1 MAISV
6 VVLAV
11 VAVVL
16 FAFAAASVK
25 IVRPFQKGIV
35 EQLGRYKAT
44 VEPGLKVIIPVIQS
58 LTRVD
63 MREQV
68 IDVPPQEVITKDN
81 VTVTVDAVIYYEPT
95 DAQRLIY
102 NVANFMLAVT
112 KLAQTNLRNV
122 IGDMTL
128 DNALTSR
135 DNVNVALREVLD
147 DATDK
152 WGVKVVRV
160 EIQRIDPP
168 ADVMNAMHEQMKAE
182 RNRRAVVL
190 EADGTREAAITR
202 AEGEKQSVILASE
215 AVRQQAILEA
225 EGEAEAIRA
234 VADAERYRQLTV
246 AEGEAEAVR
255 SVFGAIHEGDPT
267 PDLLAIKYLEALG
280 TIADGRATKIFLPT
294 DLGATLGS
302 IGAIAELFNGDGT
315 NDGEAMAP
323 MAMPAPTE
331 EPDEAP
337 AGCSS
342 TGQKLVGD
350 LTAPLSG
357 SGYQLV
363 LALIVLHEFPPTQG
377 SEQSLTLVGATSNH
391 LVTHRQPHLP
401 PWSVEVA
408 TTTPDGQHSESG
420 LDIELQVLEGRT
432 VYRAATSHRKAHH
445 YLVGLSE
452 SDTQYRVEF
461 LSLLDQPD
469 HGPSL
474 VT

>member
-1 MAISV
+1 MAIAPV
-6 VVLAV
+6 IVLIVIAF
-11 VAVVL
+11 VL
-16 FAFAAASVK
+16 FVFAATAVK
-25 IVRPFQKGIV
+25 IVRPYQKGIV

-44 VEPGLKVIIPVIQS
+44 VEPGLKLILPLVQS

-102 NVANFMLAVT
+102 NVANFILAVT

-122 IGDMTL
+122 IGDMSL

-168 ADVMNAMHEQMKAE
+168 VDVMDAMHEQMKAE

-202 AEGEKQSVILASE
+202 AEGEKQAVILGAE
-215 AVRQQAILEA
+215 GDRQQAILNA
-225 EGEAEAIRA
+225 EGEAQAIRA

-246 AEGEAEAVR
+246 AEGEAEAIRGVY
-255 SVFGAIHEGDPT
+255 GAIHDGDPT

-280 TIADGRATKIFLPT
+280 TVADGRATKIFLPT
-294 DLGATLGS
+294 ELGATLGS
-302 IGAIAELFNGDGT
+302 LGAIAELFNG
-315 NDGEAMAP
+315 
-323 MAMPAPTE
+323 
-331 EPDEAP
+331 EAP
-337 AGCSS
+337 S
-342 TGQKLVGD
+342 TGDVVSHLSASDRAGD
-350 LTAPLSG
+350 HG
-357 SGYQLV
+357 
-363 LALIVLHEFPPTQG
+363 E
-377 SEQSLTLVGATSNH
+377 
-391 LVTHRQPHLP
+391 
-401 PWSVEVA
+401 
-408 TTTPDGQHSESG
+408 D
-420 LDIELQVLEGRT
+420 
-432 VYRAATSHRKAHH
+432 
-445 YLVGLSE
+445 
-452 SDTQYRVEF
+452 SDTEN
-461 LSLLDQPD
+461 SN
-469 HGPSL
+469 
-474 VT
+474 